1 MIKLEK
7 CSICNKKGKEIY
19 KISFSSKKIRN
30 FFFEYYKNLKKV
42 SKFLNQ
48 IKKYDYVILKCDEC
62 NFIWQKYRLDKKLQS
77 YLYDDL
83 IDYKSSFSKSK
94 KMLFLQRRTIQR
106 DFNFLKKYFFEKKLK
121 VLDYGAGWGNWIF
134 SVKNNSSKFYAL
146 ELSKKRIS
154 FLRKKKIS
162 VINFNTLK
170 KLKNKIDFVRVEQ
183 VFEHI
188 DDLDE
193 TLKNLKKITKK
204 NCIIHISVPNSKS
217 LFKKNFTE
225 HLIKKGPA
233 QPLEHLNSFT
243 PFSLKKLLY
252 KYSFRRIS
260 LFSIFKIFLK
270 DFSLDFGNFKSLV
283 KIVYNNFNSTTLIVS
298 KI

>member
-7 CSICNKKGKEIY
+7 CSIINKKGKEIY

-42 SKFLNQ
+42 SKFLKQ

-83 IDYKSSFSKSK
+83 IDYKSSFNKSK

-106 DFNFLKKYFFEKKLK
+106 DFNFLKKFFFEKKLK
-121 VLDYGAGWGNWIF
+121 VLDYGAGWGTWIF

-146 ELSKKRIS
+146 ELSKKN
-154 FLRKKKIS
+154 FLRKKIS
-162 VINFNTLK
+162 VIILIQENLK
-170 KLKNKIDFVRVEQ
+170 TNRFCRVEQ

-193 TLKNLKKITKK
+193 TLKISKKLQKK
-204 NCIIHISVPNSKS
+204 LHNSHLSSKQQE
-217 LFKKNFTE
+217 LFAKNFTE
-225 HLIKKGPA
+225 H
-233 QPLEHLNSFT
+233 Q
-243 PFSLKKLLY
+243 LKKVLLN
-252 KYSFRRIS
+252 R
-260 LFSIFKIFLK
+260 
-270 DFSLDFGNFKSLV
+270 
-283 KIVYNNFNSTTLIVS
+283 
-298 KI
+298 

>member
-1 MIKLEK
+1 MAQVGEL
-7 CSICNKKGKEIY
+7 G
-19 KISFSSKKIRN
+19 FFQSKTILVN
-30 FFFEYYKNLKKV
+30 F
-42 SKFLNQ
+42 
-48 IKKYDYVILKCDEC
+48 
-62 NFIWQKYRLDKKLQS
+62 
-77 YLYDDL
+77 
-83 IDYKSSFSKSK
+83 
-94 KMLFLQRRTIQR
+94 MLSNYQ
-106 DFNFLKKYFFEKKLK
+106 
-121 VLDYGAGWGNWIF
+121 
-134 SVKNNSSKFYAL
+134 
-146 ELSKKRIS
+146 KKRIS

-217 LFKKNFTE
+217 LLKKNFTE

-243 PFSLKKLLY
+243 PFSLKNYFINTPLGEFHY
-252 KYSFRRIS
+252 FQ
-260 LFSIFKIFLK
+260 FLK
-270 DFSLDFGNFKSLV
+270 FF
-283 KIVYNNFNSTTLIVS
+283 
-298 KI
+298 